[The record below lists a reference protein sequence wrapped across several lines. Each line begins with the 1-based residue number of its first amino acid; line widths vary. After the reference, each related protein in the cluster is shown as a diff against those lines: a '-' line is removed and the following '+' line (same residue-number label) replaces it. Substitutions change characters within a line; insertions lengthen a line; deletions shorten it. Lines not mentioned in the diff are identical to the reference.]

1 LVADKFA
8 VCPPW
13 RKPTKDD
20 EPAKVESREDAII
33 EKFRHILHTRLAETL
48 PGLSA
53 TDQMVQ
59 RELITAELN
68 AAYLREYNA
77 TFKAAS

>member
-1 LVADKFA
+1 MLADKFA

-13 RKPTKDD
+13 RKPTN
-20 EPAKVESREDAII
+20 EHAKVRSREDVII
-33 EKFRHILHTRLAETL
+33 EKFQHMLHTRLAETL
-48 PGLSA
+48 PGLSEK
-53 TDQMVQ
+53 DQMAQ

-68 AAYLREYNA
+68 AAYIREYNA